1 MWDACP
7 VASHVLDDKNPGG
20 NGRARSPVPGP
31 PRPLGEAPRAVG
43 ATGNA
48 RARGAQHVGHI
59 CTAPR
64 GFPRRSRA
72 GPLSLAPPQGSHNA
86 CVDGVPVS
94 PRLAPRFSPSRF
106 PLGPTP
112 GSFRTSRLRGRCVC
126 LPPGHPPAGASRPGP
141 RPRLRDA
148 SRFFIAVFCLF
159 VEISFRWWSFL
170 DVTRLASPLSWF
182 INTLSSAIGNVLS
195 GDSLISVALRSVF
208 GDVTCSFLWAAVPC
222 FFVASH
228 RVLGWE
234 PLGEQPPGLSL
245 RSGAEIFASLLG
257 RRVRRT
263 LETPL
268 GSHVLLARARRLLA
282 EARLVC
288 GPRPPSFGPRCVGL
302 PDAALSRRALH
313 PPPPPTR
320 LPRLSAF
327 GPGQNRAR
335 PLSHPPTE
343 TGPRAAPHSL
353 VPGEGL
359 RPSNVVDPP
368 PDLT

>member
-1 MWDACP
+1 M
-7 VASHVLDDKNPGG
+7 
-20 NGRARSPVPGP
+20 
-31 PRPLGEAPRAVG
+31 
-43 ATGNA
+43 
-48 RARGAQHVGHI
+48 
-59 CTAPR
+59 
-64 GFPRRSRA
+64 
-72 GPLSLAPPQGSHNA
+72 
-86 CVDGVPVS
+86 S

-112 GSFRTSRLRGRCVC
+112 GSFRTPWLRGRRVC
-126 LPPGHPPAGASRPGP
+126 LPPGRPPAGASRPGP

-159 VEISFRWWSFL
+159 VEISFRWCVVSRRHP
-170 DVTRLASPLSWF
+170 VV
-182 INTLSSAIGNVLS
+182 LSSLPVHQHAIERHWECLS
-195 GDSLISVALRSVF
+195 GDSHISVALRSVF

-222 FFVASH
+222 FFVRFSPCVGMGAS
-228 RVLGWE
+228 
-234 PLGEQPPGLSL
+234 GEQPPGPSL

-302 PDAALSRRALH
+302 PDAALSRRTLH

-353 VPGEGL
+353 VPREG
-359 RPSNVVDPP
+359 P
-368 PDLT
+368 

>member
-1 MWDACP
+1 M
-7 VASHVLDDKNPGG
+7 ASHVLDDENPGG

-31 PRPLGEAPRAVG
+31 PRPLGEAQRAVG

-48 RARGAQHVGHI
+48 RAPGGTARRPHLHCAAGVPTAEPGRTPLSRRPPGAPITHVLMGFR
-59 CTAPR
+59 CPR
-64 GFPRRSRA
+64 GSRLA
-72 GPLSLAPPQGSHNA
+72 SLRL
-86 CVDGVPVS
+86 VS
-94 PRLAPRFSPSRF
+94 LWVPRLDHSERRGFGVAASPCHPVALPREL
-106 PLGPTP
+106 LGPGLVP
-112 GSFRTSRLRGRCVC
+112 GSAMPLVS
-126 LPPGHPPAGASRPGP
+126 S
-141 RPRLRDA
+141 
-148 SRFFIAVFCLF
+148 SRFFASLWR
-159 VEISFRWWSFL
+159 FRFDGASFL
-170 DVTRLASPLSWF
+170 DVTRLASPLSRF
-182 INTLSSAIGNVLS
+182 INMLSSAIGNVLS
-195 GDSLISVALRSVF
+195 GDSHISVALRSVF

-222 FFVASH
+222 FFVRFSPCVGMGAS
-228 RVLGWE
+228 
-234 PLGEQPPGLSL
+234 GEQPPGPSL

-302 PDAALSRRALH
+302 PDAALSQRTLH

-327 GPGQNRAR
+327 GPGQNRAW